1 LSISFIAL
9 PDPSTPTRRKAE
21 KMTAKTKN
29 ELATEAA
36 DLMGDVLVT
45 LQRLTGL
52 PTECLLA
59 GAHAQIVATMAAS
72 LGGPKAAQ
80 MIRSAADHVEHQP
93 SLHAA
98 ALAFA
103 RPAGRA

>member
-1 LSISFIAL
+1 
-9 PDPSTPTRRKAE
+9 
-21 KMTAKTKN
+21 MTAKTKD

-59 GAHAQIVATMAAS
+59 GAHAQIVATMVMN
-72 LGGPKAAQ
+72 LGGPLTAQ
-80 MIRSAADHVEHQP
+80 AIRHVADRIEHQP
-93 SLHAA
+93 SSHAA

-103 RPAGRA
+103 PPAGRA

>member
-1 LSISFIAL
+1 
-9 PDPSTPTRRKAE
+9 
-21 KMTAKTKN
+21 MTAKTKD
-29 ELATEAA
+29 ELANEAA
-36 DLMGDVLVT
+36 DLVGDVLVT

-59 GAHAQIVATMAAS
+59 GAHAQIVATMAAN

-80 MIRSAADHVEHQP
+80 IIRSAADRIEHAP
-93 SLHAA
+93 SAHAA
-98 ALAFA
+98 SLAFA